1 MVEMR
6 GIEMYRENLNPNQS
20 NILKSLTL
28 PQQSRFDLYHDFV
41 P

>member
-6 GIEMYRENLNPNQS
+6 GLEMYRENLHPNQS
-20 NILKSLTL
+20 NILKSLSLT
-28 PQQSRFDLYHDFV
+28 QQSPFDLDYQFV